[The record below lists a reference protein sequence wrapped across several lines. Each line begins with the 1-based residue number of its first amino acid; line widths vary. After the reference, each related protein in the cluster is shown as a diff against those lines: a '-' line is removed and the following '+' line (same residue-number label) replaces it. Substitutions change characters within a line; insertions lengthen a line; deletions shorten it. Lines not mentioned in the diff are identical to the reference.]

1 MIEYTPPKT
10 IKDWP
15 EDERP
20 REKLLKRGAESLS
33 DGELLAIILRTGDG
47 TSKQSAVDHAR
58 TLLTEFK
65 SLRNLSTAG
74 INEIRKTNGIKGIG
88 PAKVATIMAAFEI
101 GKRVEREALRPGDTF
116 RCSEDVFRHYHATMR
131 DKKKEIF
138 LAIFL
143 DAKNKIIKEVEKIS
157 EGSLTAS
164 IVHPRE
170 LFNAAIKESAAA
182 MILIH
187 NHPSGDPTPSR
198 EDIELTKRLR
208 DAGELLGIK
217 VLDHIIIGD
226 GHHVSLAEM
235 GYMK

>member
-1 MIEYTPPKT
+1 MAEYISPKT
-10 IKDWP
+10 IKGWP

-20 REKLLKRGAESLS
+20 REKLLKNGADALS
-33 DGELLAIILRTGDG
+33 EGELLAIVLRTGDG
-47 TSKQSAVDHAR
+47 TSKLSAMDHAR
-58 TLLTEFK
+58 DLLIKFGG
-65 SLRNLSTAG
+65 LRKLASAG
-74 INEIRKTNGIKGIG
+74 ISEICETKGIG
-88 PAKVATIMAAFEI
+88 PAKAATIMAALEI
-101 GKRVEREALRPGDTF
+101 GRRMSKEALKAGDTF
-116 RCSEDVFRHYHATMR
+116 RCSEDVYKHYHATMR

-138 LAIFL
+138 LAVLL
-143 DAKNKIIKEVEKIS
+143 DAKNKVIKEVEKIS

-170 LFNAAIKESAAA
+170 LFSPAIKESAAA
-182 MILIH
+182 MILVH

-226 GHHVSLAEM
+226 GHHVSLAEL

>member
-1 MIEYTPPKT
+1 MAEYTLPKT

-20 REKLLKRGAESLS
+20 REKLLKKGANSLS

-47 TSKQSAVDHAR
+47 TTKQSAMDHAR
-58 TLLTEFK
+58 TLLSEFK
-65 SLRNLSTAG
+65 SLRNLSSAG
-74 INEIRKTNGIKGIG
+74 INEIRKTKGIKGIG
-88 PAKVATIMAAFEI
+88 PAKVATILAAFEI
-101 GKRVEREALRPGDTF
+101 GRRLSKEEFRSGDTF
-116 RCSEDVFRHYHATMR
+116 RCSEDVFRHYHSTMR
-131 DKKKEIF
+131 DKKKESF
-138 LAIFL
+138 LAILL
-143 DAKNKIIKEVEKIS
+143 DSKNKVIKEVDIS
-157 EGSLTAS
+157 TGSLTAS

-170 LFNAAIKESAAA
+170 LFNPAIKEFAAA

-217 VLDHIIIGD
+217 ILDHIIIGD
-226 GHHVSLAEM
+226 GSHISLAEM

>member
-1 MIEYTPPKT
+1 MVEYKT

-20 REKLLKRGAESLS
+20 REKLLKRGPESLS

-47 TSKQSAVDHAR
+47 TSKQSAMDHAR
-58 TLLTEFK
+58 TLLMEFK
-65 SLRNLSTAG
+65 NLRNLSSAG
-74 INEIRKTNGIKGIG
+74 INEIRKTKGLKGIG
-88 PAKVATIMAAFEI
+88 PAKAATIMAAFEI
-101 GKRVEREALRPGDTF
+101 GRRLSKEEIRPGDTF
-116 RCSEDVFRHYHATMR
+116 RCSEDVFRHYHPTMR

-138 LAIFL
+138 MAILL
-143 DAKNKIIKEVEKIS
+143 DAKNKVIKEVEKIS

-170 LFNAAIKESAAA
+170 LFNPAIKESAAA

-226 GHHVSLAEM
+226 GSHVSLAEM

>member
-1 MIEYTPPKT
+1 MTEYTPSKT

-15 EDERP
+15 EDDRP
-20 REKLLKRGAESLS
+20 RERLLKNGSETLS
-33 DGELLAIILRTGDG
+33 DAELLAIILRTGDSTTG
-47 TSKQSAVDHAR
+47 KTAVDHGR
-58 TLLTEFK
+58 ELISKFE
-65 SLRNLSTAG
+65 SLKRLSHAG
-74 INEIRKTNGIKGIG
+74 ISEICETKGIG
-88 PAKVATIMAAFEI
+88 PAKAATIMAALEMGRRI
-101 GKRVEREALRPGDTF
+101 ERVPLKAGDTF
-116 RCSEDVFRHYHATMR
+116 RCSEDIFRYFHSSMR
-131 DKKKEIF
+131 DKKKEVF
-138 LAIFL
+138 LTILL
-143 DAKNKIIKEVEKIS
+143 DAKNRVIKEIERVS

-170 LFNAAIKESAAA
+170 LFNPAIKESAAA
-182 MILIH
+182 MLLIH

-217 VLDHIIIGD
+217 ILDHIIIGD

>member
-1 MIEYTPPKT
+1 MSKT

-20 REKLLKRGAESLS
+20 REKLLKRGPESLS

-47 TSKQSAVDHAR
+47 TSKQSALDHAR
-58 TLLTEFK
+58 ALLLRFG
-65 SLRNLSTAG
+65 SLRKISTAG
-74 INEIRKTNGIKGIG
+74 ISEICEIKGIG
-88 PAKVATIMAAFEI
+88 PAKAATIMAAFEI
-101 GKRVEREALRPGDTF
+101 GRRLSREEIRSGDTF
-116 RCSEDVFRHYHATMR
+116 RCSEDVFRHYHSTMR
-131 DKKKEIF
+131 DVKKESF
-138 LAIFL
+138 LAILL
-143 DAKNKIIKEVEKIS
+143 DSKNKVIREIDIS
-157 EGSLTAS
+157 TGSLTAS

-170 LFNAAIKESAAA
+170 LFNPAIKESAAA

-208 DAGELLGIK
+208 EAGELLGIK
-217 VLDHIIIGD
+217 VLDHIVIGD

>member
-1 MIEYTPPKT
+1 MIEYTPSKT

-20 REKLLKRGAESLS
+20 REKLLKKGAHSLS

-47 TSKQSAVDHAR
+47 TTKQSAMDHAR
-58 TLLTEFK
+58 ALLIRFGTMRK
-65 SLRNLSTAG
+65 LSSAG
-74 INEIRKTNGIKGIG
+74 ISEICEIKGIG
-88 PAKVATIMAAFEI
+88 PAKAATIIAACEM
-101 GKRVEREALRPGDTF
+101 GKRIEKAPIKHGDIF
-116 RCSEDVFRHYHATMR
+116 RCSEDIYRHYHSTMR
-131 DKKKEIF
+131 GSKKESF
-138 LAIFL
+138 LAILL
-143 DAKNKIIKEVEKIS
+143 DSKNKVIKEIDIS
-157 EGSLTAS
+157 TGSLTAS

-170 LFNAAIKESAAA
+170 LFNPAIKESAAA

-198 EDIELTKRLR
+198 EDIELTKRLK

-217 VLDHIIIGD
+217 ILDHIIIGD
-226 GHHVSLAEM
+226 GSHVSLAEL

>member
-1 MIEYTPPKT
+1 MEEYISPNT

-20 REKLLKRGAESLS
+20 REKLLKKGADSLS
-33 DGELLAIILRTGDG
+33 EGELLAIILRTGDG
-47 TSKQSAVDHAR
+47 TTKQSAIDHAR
-58 TLLTEFK
+58 ALLLRFG
-65 SLRNLSTAG
+65 SLRKLSTAG
-74 INEIRKTNGIKGIG
+74 ISEICEIKGIG
-88 PAKVATIMAAFEI
+88 PAKAASIMAACEI
-101 GKRVEREALRPGDTF
+101 GRRMGRDAFGAGDTF
-116 RCSEDVFRHYHATMR
+116 RCSEDIFRYYHSSMR
-131 DKKKEIF
+131 DKKKEVF
-138 LAIFL
+138 LTILL
-143 DAKNKIIKEVEKIS
+143 DAKNRVIKEVDIS

-164 IVHPRE
+164 VVHPRE
-170 LFNAAIKESAAA
+170 LFNPAIRESAAA

-217 VLDHIIIGD
+217 ILDHIVIGD
-226 GHHVSLAEM
+226 GSHVSLAEM

>member
-1 MIEYTPPKT
+1 MSEYTPPKT

-20 REKLLKRGAESLS
+20 RERLLKNGPVSLS
-33 DGELLAIILRTGDG
+33 ETELLAIILRTGDG
-47 TSKQSAVDHAR
+47 TSGQSAMDHAR
-58 TLLTEFK
+58 ALLTRFG
-65 SLRNLSTAG
+65 SLRRLASAG
-74 INEIRKTNGIKGIG
+74 TKEICQIKGIG
-88 PAKVATIMAAFEI
+88 PAKAATIMAALEI
-101 GKRVEREALRPGDTF
+101 GKRVEKEAIRPGDTF
-116 RCSEDVFRHYHATMR
+116 RCSEDVYRHYHSTMR
-131 DKKKEIF
+131 DIKKESF
-138 LAIFL
+138 LAILL
-143 DAKNKIIKEVEKIS
+143 DSKNKVIKEVDIS
-157 EGSLTAS
+157 TGSLTAS

-170 LFNAAIKESAAA
+170 LFNPAIKESAAA

-217 VLDHIIIGD
+217 VLDHIVIGD

>member
-1 MIEYTPPKT
+1 MSEYILPKT

-20 REKLLKRGAESLS
+20 REKLLKKGAHSLS
-33 DGELLAIILRTGDG
+33 EGELLAIILRTGDG
-47 TSKQSAVDHAR
+47 TTRQSAIDHAR
-58 TLLTEFK
+58 ALLSKFG
-65 SLRNLSTAG
+65 SLRKLASAG
-74 INEIRKTNGIKGIG
+74 INEICEIKGIG
-88 PAKVATIMAAFEI
+88 PAKAATIMAALEI
-101 GKRVEREALRPGDTF
+101 GKRMAQDQVRPGLTF
-116 RCSEDVFRHYHATMR
+116 RCSEDVYQCYHSSMR
-131 DKKKEIF
+131 DRKKESF
-138 LAIFL
+138 LAILL
-143 DAKNKIIKEVEKIS
+143 DAKNRVIREIEVS
-157 EGSLTAS
+157 TGSLTAS
-164 IVHPRE
+164 FVHPRE
-170 LFNAAIKESAAA
+170 LFNPAIKESAAS

-208 DAGELLGIK
+208 EAGELLGIK

>member
-1 MIEYTPPKT
+1 MTDYQLSNT

-47 TSKQSAVDHAR
+47 TTKQSAMDHAR
-58 TLLTEFK
+58 ALLTRFG
-65 SLRNLSTAG
+65 SLRRLASAG
-74 INEIRKTNGIKGIG
+74 IKEICEIKGIG
-88 PAKVATIMAAFEI
+88 PAKAATIMAAFEI
-101 GKRVEREALRPGDTF
+101 GKRVSKEEIRPGDTF
-116 RCSEDVFRHYHATMR
+116 RCGEDVYRHYHSTMR
-131 DKKKEIF
+131 DSKKENF
-138 LAIFL
+138 LAILL
-143 DAKNKIIKEVEKIS
+143 DSKNKVIREVDIS
-157 EGSLTAS
+157 TGSLTAS

-170 LFNAAIKESAAA
+170 LFNPAIKESAAA